1 MERDTALVMNVT
13 GCQGDQLDILVENMG
28 RVNFGSYIND
38 NKVRYTKYNVA
49 QYLLIFHLGI
59 PFRMNKGN

>member
-13 GCQGDQLDILVENMG
+13 GQQGDQLDIIVENMG

-38 NKVRYTKYNVA
+38 NKARCTKYGIIKD
-49 QYLLIFHLGI
+49 LLIFIKFH
-59 PFRMNKGN
+59 